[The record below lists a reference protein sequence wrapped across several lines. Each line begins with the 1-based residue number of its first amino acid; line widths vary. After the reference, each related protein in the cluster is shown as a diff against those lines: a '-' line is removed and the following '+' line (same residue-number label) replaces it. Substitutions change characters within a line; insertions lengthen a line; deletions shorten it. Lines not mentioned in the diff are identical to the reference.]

1 MQAKRIPC
9 SSHAWKGPRHYWNS
23 FNQSKLPFGYPPRRY
38 RRRGS
43 LSRGTRRE
51 SFLLSGFI
59 HSNPRPT
66 TALHLS
72 SQLLLSSSASFLRF
86 TLFVF
91 FLLPLFL
98 SFFSGETFRH
108 GAFCFFAKFSFPIVK
123 TPFRVFISKIIP
135 SFIRTVSRTIE
146 VRQKS
151 QSWRI
156 YTCKIKTRNSKR
168 FYEIYVCLI
177 EKLF

>member
-91 FLLPLFL
+91 LLLPLFL

-108 GAFCFFAKFSFPIVK
+108 ARFAFSRNSAFQLLRLHSEFSFP
-123 TPFRVFISKIIP
+123 
-135 SFIRTVSRTIE
+135 
-146 VRQKS
+146 
-151 QSWRI
+151 
-156 YTCKIKTRNSKR
+156 
-168 FYEIYVCLI
+168 
-177 EKLF
+177 KLFLALFERFRERSK

>member
-72 SQLLLSSSASFLRF
+72 SELLLSSSASFLRL
-86 TLFVF
+86 TLFFVF
-91 FLLPLFL
+91 SFSLSLSLVQRNVSPWRVFL
-98 SFFSGETFRH
+98 FREIQ
-108 GAFCFFAKFSFPIVK
+108 AFELLGLYSEFSFPKLFLALFERSK
-123 TPFRVFISKIIP
+123 TSLKVEGFICAKL
-135 SFIRTVSRTIE
+135 
-146 VRQKS
+146 K
-151 QSWRI
+151 
-156 YTCKIKTRNSKR
+156 KKKRNSKR
-168 FYEIYVCLI
+168 FYKIYVCLVLI
-177 EKLF
+177 KKLF

>member
-72 SQLLLSSSASFLRF
+72 SELLLSSSASFLRL
-86 TLFVF
+86 TLFFV
-91 FLLPLFL
+91 
-98 SFFSGETFRH
+98 
-108 GAFCFFAKFSFPIVK
+108 FSFSLSLFGPEKRFTMACFLFSRNSSFRIVR
-123 TPFRVFISKIIP
+123 TLFRIFISKIIP
-135 SFIRTVSRTIE
+135 SFIRTIE
-146 VRQKS
+146 DKS

-156 YTCKIKTRNSKR
+156 YMCKIKKKKKKFETILQNLRLLGLN
-168 FYEIYVCLI
+168 
-177 EKLF
+177 

>member
-38 RRRGS
+38 RRRAS

-72 SQLLLSSSASFLRF
+72 SELLLSSSASFLPF

-91 FLLPLFL
+91 LLLSLSPSLFL
-98 SFFSGETFRH
+98 WSRETFHH
-108 GAFCFFAKFSFPIVK
+108 GVFLFFAKFSFRIVK

-151 QSWRI
+151 WRI
-156 YTCKIKTRNSKR
+156 CMCKIKKRNSKR
-168 FYEIYVCLI
+168 FY
-177 EKLF
+177 